1 MGKILGSLNSGKDYD
16 ELFLDFESMR
26 FIFFKFEL
34 IFLKKKKKEAQPS
47 EEEKEIHTTVAAVL
61 DKGPHI
67 LDKLYKYDGCEEY
80 IRKVKENYK
89 QFKENF

>member
-34 IFLKKKKKEAQPS
+34 IFFKKKKKRGS
-47 EEEKEIHTTVAAVL
+47 T
-61 DKGPHI
+61 
-67 LDKLYKYDGCEEY
+67 
-80 IRKVKENYK
+80 
-89 QFKENF
+89 F